1 MDNSSGNGNT
11 RPPYLPPK
19 ATEPD
24 MKQWTGSKLGKEYIK
39 GVYHPCLFKLYA
51 EYIRRN
57 ARLDEAQAGKKIAGK
72 ISITSDKQMTPP
84 LRQTAK
90 KN

>member
-11 RPPYLPPK
+11 RPPYLPPE

-39 GVYHPCLFKLYA
+39 GVYQPCLFKLYA
-51 EYIRRN
+51 EYIMRN

-72 ISITSDKQMTPP
+72 ISITSDMQMTPP
-84 LRQTAK
+84 LQQTAK